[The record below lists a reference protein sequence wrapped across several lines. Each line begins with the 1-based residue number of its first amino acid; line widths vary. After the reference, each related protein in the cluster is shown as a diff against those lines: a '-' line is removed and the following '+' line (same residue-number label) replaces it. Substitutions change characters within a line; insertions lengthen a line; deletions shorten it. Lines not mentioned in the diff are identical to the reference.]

1 MQARLLTEE
10 LLDGIVD
17 PAALANEFANGTICH
32 SGSNRTRELGTSG
45 GVGAALVLPLHM
57 RHLHTDQLH
66 VSIRSNASSAPV
78 LEDTAFNEYAAE
90 TYASGTVAAGTAAA
104 LDAASA
110 AEFDV
115 ASAMAA
121 GGEGGY
127 ECARVPRDDGSGRFM
142 LLPERS
148 QPHGHRSSANRPGGQ
163 VRRPATPAVLPTSG
177 QSKKAASKS
186 AASPAPTPRETRFA
200 STEPLTFMDVSG
212 SRLAPPPPAAA
223 AVPRRRPGTAAAASK
238 PAPSASVVPEVPAG
252 RAEADL
258 LNRAAML
265 LQANGVTAVV
275 PSRPGTA
282 ASVTTTV
289 GSSANAAGGRD
300 SAKVPLNGKG
310 RGGSG
315 RGGSGRGG
323 SARGDNGRTAPTKGF
338 KSAAEQLVATAAR
351 VGGPS
356 VAAEGVAVAAAPPQ
370 LPPRST
376 PKATG
381 RPGSSSAVDAAA
393 AVGVRA
399 SAEAKASAQSKAVA
413 EDPLDRLAAVDAALL
428 ATAFAAACGP
438 DLTMPLASLV
448 ATLRRAGVPG
458 VEALVPT
465 DGMMTALT
473 GHVALRYEEVVAV
486 AEKLRIMAARQT
498 GVCAPAA
505 VSAAAASAA
514 SAAATSS
521 KAAVALL
528 PAEARVRLSRAF
540 ALECDT
546 ATCQLPNNK
555 LHTALLGGGMD
566 VDAAAVRAAAA
577 EAPALLEWHDFL
589 AIAAQL
595 AMTHGAATAAVPRPS
610 SKREA
615 VAAPP
620 PSSRAPPTADSSCN
634 SRPSTAFA
642 GRLDDSRPL
651 TGAGY
656 DSRPRTCAGYHEG
669 AVFADDP
676 AAWDVKAAAAA
687 EAAAGDATAAAARA
701 VESGIDV
708 AAAIRGDLIIAAH
721 ELRLERK
728 PRSRLIAHLCATTA
742 AAVGEP
748 APATRRSE
756 AFPVSDRISPI
767 NLAIVAT
774 ASRALSLALEA
785 YPAAESLLG
794 EVSAARLQQAARLAL
809 AHRSPAIVAVPLSD
823 SVSGVVRGE
832 LLLAVAPPA
841 VAPPALLGIGTA
853 THAASAS
860 GTEIRIGTITGSDD
874 GQRPSS
880 GPSQQRGYDYLC
892 VDSTYDGRVGRGA
905 YQGAGGDGA
914 HASRRIRS

>member
-1 MQARLLTEE
+1 MQARLLTEQ

-32 SGSNRTRELGTSG
+32 SGSNRTCELGTGSS
-45 GVGAALVLPLHM
+45 VGAALVLPPHM

-66 VSIRSNASSAPV
+66 VSMRSNASSAPV
-78 LEDTAFNEYAAE
+78 LEDTAFNEYAAG
-90 TYASGTVAAGTAAA
+90 TYVSGTVAAGTAAA
-104 LDAASA
+104 LDAARA
-110 AEFDV
+110 AGFDM

-163 VRRPATPAVLPTSG
+163 VRRPATPAALPTSV

-200 STEPLTFMDVSG
+200 STETLTFMDVSG

-223 AVPRRRPGTAAAASK
+223 AVPRRRPGTAVAAAK
-238 PAPSASVVPEVPAG
+238 PAPSVSVVPEVPAG

-265 LQANGVTAVV
+265 LQANGVTAVA

-282 ASVTTTV
+282 ASVTTTA
-289 GSSANAAGGRD
+289 GSSANAADGRRD

-315 RGGSGRGG
+315 RGGS
-323 SARGDNGRTAPTKGF
+323 SRGDNGRNAPSKGF

-356 VAAEGVAVAAAPPQ
+356 VAAEGVTVAAAPPQ
-370 LPPRST
+370 QPPRSI

-381 RPGSSSAVDAAA
+381 RPGSSSAVDSAAA
-393 AVGVRA
+393 AGVRA

-486 AEKLRIMAARQT
+486 AEKLRVLAARQT
-498 GVCAPAA
+498 GVGAPAA
-505 VSAAAASAA
+505 ASAAAASVA
-514 SAAATSS
+514 SAAATSL

-566 VDAAAVRAAAA
+566 VDSAAVRAAAA

-595 AMTHGAATAAVPRPS
+595 AMTHGSATAAVPRPS

-634 SRPSTAFA
+634 SRPSTA
-642 GRLDDSRPL
+642 RLDDGRPL
-651 TGAGY
+651 TGASY
-656 DSRPRTCAGYHEG
+656 DSRPSTCAGYHSEG

-676 AAWDVKAAAAA
+676 AAWDVKTAAAA

-701 VESGIDV
+701 VQSGNDV
-708 AAAIRGDLIIAAH
+708 AAAIRGDLIVAAH

-742 AAVGEP
+742 SAVGEP

-823 SVSGVVRGE
+823 SVSGAVRGE
-832 LLLAVAPPA
+832 LLLAVAPPM

-853 THAASAS
+853 AHATSAS
-860 GTEIRIGTITGSDD
+860 GTEIRIGTFTSGSDD
-874 GQRPSS
+874 

-905 YQGAGGDGA
+905 EQGAGGAGA